1 MSKVKKLLAM
11 LMAVVMTLGMSVTAF
26 AAANNTIS
34 VTGTG
39 IDTSAVVSYGKIIE
53 ENRSSTLGWKFVE
66 ENIMVGEV
74 QTTIEDAFVNAWN
87 STEPTTNLTAE
98 QVIDALIAD
107 NMKEDPVNKNVTN
120 GTISNSAKLN
130 AALAAVASAATN
142 TMTDQMSDDQFVA
155 KVTPNTLTK
164 GLYVITAHKEG
175 YTYLPM
181 AAYIDT
187 EGTGVDVVAKGSE
200 DQIMKTI
207 AGTGDSVAPGDEVS
221 YTIKQQYLYISPDAT
236 DKTFTITDKIT
247 NGTIKAGTIKV
258 YVTDNSNDILTDDD
272 KLEETTEYGLNYLY
286 ENTSNPSE
294 ITGFVVD
301 LGGSK
306 YQSEFAGDTVQI
318 TYDVTVGNVTTSAPL
333 RNVASSSNGSGAIV
347 ETEPVAFKV
356 IKQDDKT
363 QEKLQ
368 GAKFQIYKQANQ
380 DDDNAVKL
388 TLEDGTEVYGVTVGS
403 EITTDH
409 NGEATVNNLDA
420 QGVYYV
426 KETYAPEKYSLND
439 FAYPLTGA
447 NVTQNPIGKEEVG
460 GVEYTKIT
468 YTYTDFSD
476 ITVDD
481 TKLASLPSTGGIGT
495 TIFTIGGCLIMIV
508 AAGLFFA
515 TRRKAEK

>member
-318 TYDVTVGNVTTSAPL
+318 TYDVTVGNVTTSAL
-333 RNVASSSNGSGAIV
+333 RYEMLQVLRMEA
-347 ETEPVAFKV
+347 ELLL
-356 IKQDDKT
+356 KQ
-363 QEKLQ
+363 
-368 GAKFQIYKQANQ
+368 
-380 DDDNAVKL
+380 
-388 TLEDGTEVYGVTVGS
+388 
-403 EITTDH
+403 
-409 NGEATVNNLDA
+409 NL
-420 QGVYYV
+420 
-426 KETYAPEKYSLND
+426 
-439 FAYPLTGA
+439 
-447 NVTQNPIGKEEVG
+447 
-460 GVEYTKIT
+460 
-468 YTYTDFSD
+468 
-476 ITVDD
+476 
-481 TKLASLPSTGGIGT
+481 
-495 TIFTIGGCLIMIV
+495 
-508 AAGLFFA
+508 
-515 TRRKAEK
+515 

>member
-26 AAANNTIS
+26 AAAKNTIS

-39 IDTSAVVSYGKIIE
+39 IDTSATVNYGKIIE
-53 ENRSSTLGWKFVE
+53 EDRKSPLGWKFVQS
-66 ENIMVGEV
+66 NIMVDGESKS
-74 QTTIEDAFVNAWN
+74 IEEVFVNAWN
-87 STEPTTNLTAE
+87 NASDPITSLTGNDIIKIMTT
-98 QVIDALIAD
+98 
-107 NMKEDPVNKNVTN
+107 NMKENSVNNNAKQ
-120 GTISNSAKLN
+120 GTISNSANLN
-130 AALAAVASAATN
+130 AALAAVASVATD
-142 TMTDQMSDDQFVA
+142 TMTNQMSGDQFVA

-200 DQIMKTI
+200 DQLMKTI
-207 AGTGDSVAPGDEVS
+207 AETGESVAPGDKVS

-247 NGTIKAGTIKV
+247 NGTLSGDVAV
-258 YVTDNSNDILTDDD
+258 YVTDTSDANPTEGD
-272 KLEETTEYGLNYLY
+272 KLDSSEY
-286 ENTSNPSE
+286 
-294 ITGFVVD
+294 VVEYTHEDPED
-301 LGGSK
+301 LGSPINGFTINLGGEYYDSTL
-306 YQSEFAGDTVQI
+306 AGKTVQI
-318 TYDVTVGNVTTSAPL
+318 KYDVEVGAVTTTAPL
-333 RNVASSSNGSGAIV
+333 QNSASSSNGTGTVV
-347 ETEPVAFKV
+347 ETKPVSFTV
-356 IKQDDKT
+356 IKEDKDT
-363 QEKLQ
+363 QQRLQ
-368 GAKFQIYKQANQ
+368 GAKFLIYKAANQ
-380 DDDNAVKL
+380 GDPGAEEL
-388 TLEDGTEVYGVTVGS
+388 TLEDKSKVYGIKVGS
-403 EITTDH
+403 EIETGLDGTV
-409 NGEATVNNLDA
+409 TVNNLDA

-426 KETYAPEKYSLND
+426 KETYAPDKYSLND
-439 FAYPLTGA
+439 FAYLLTGA
-447 NVTQNPIGKEEVG
+447 NVTQNPIEKEEVG
-460 GVEYTKIT
+460 SVEYTKIT